1 MNFYQLPIVQKL
13 YTKKASVFTLRHNV
27 EIDLEPQPSVVAAL
41 VWSVSGSASSIS
53 LGRLLCR
60 LEQGRRQGSVS
71 ERFGACSEGMF
82 FVFRFI
88 RRPRLP
94 LLLLSLLSIPS
105 LTRMPAR
112 STPLRSAWSCWMKW
126 TFHSYVQVEFF
137 LSRRRDWTTPLPRLW
152 RMFSSTS
159 IWARVSL
166 QRIFSLRY
174 IFFFSIIFS
183 RPRSLMRTTAVCT
196 WSLPASTRKSISRIL
211 PLYHFSL
218 WMWICRISSTRVV
231 LCVSLMLP
239 PLTSTCTSSRA
250 TSLCCPWWMSTR
262 RRYEWAM
269 QCYVLGPCHS
279 RQGSDEQRL
288 PQDLSSPSYERDLSC
303 HLRWWCYEVPQVS
316 WQSFRGERVLSGEL
330 KERRWIDEFC
340 CFSFILEMLFGLL
353 FCFLDST
360 QIWLYEGF

>member
-41 VWSVSGSASSIS
+41 VWSVSGSASSIP
-53 LGRLLCR
+53 LGRLLCW

-94 LLLLSLLSIPS
+94 LLLLSLLSSPS
-105 LTRMPAR
+105 LMRMPAR

-126 TFHSYVQVEFF
+126 TFHSYVQVELF
-137 LSRRRDWTTPLPRLW
+137 SSCRRDWTTPLPRLW

-174 IFFFSIIFS
+174 IFFFFYHFFLGQEASWERQRLVLGHCQRPHGSQSQGSYLCIIFPCECES
-183 RPRSLMRTTAVCT
+183 VGSQVQEWFSAFRWCCHPWQVHARQAG
-196 WSLPASTRKSISRIL
+196 P
-211 PLYHFSL
+211 PLS
-218 WMWICRISSTRVV
+218 VV
-231 LCVSLMLP
+231 LG
-239 PLTSTCTSSRA
+239 
-250 TSLCCPWWMSTR
+250 
-262 RRYEWAM
+262 EWALEEGM
-269 QCYVLGPCHS
+269 NAQCSVMC
-279 RQGSDEQRL
+279 
-288 PQDLSSPSYERDLSC
+288 
-303 HLRWWCYEVPQVS
+303 
-316 WQSFRGERVLSGEL
+316 
-330 KERRWIDEFC
+330 
-340 CFSFILEMLFGLL
+340 
-353 FCFLDST
+353 
-360 QIWLYEGF
+360 